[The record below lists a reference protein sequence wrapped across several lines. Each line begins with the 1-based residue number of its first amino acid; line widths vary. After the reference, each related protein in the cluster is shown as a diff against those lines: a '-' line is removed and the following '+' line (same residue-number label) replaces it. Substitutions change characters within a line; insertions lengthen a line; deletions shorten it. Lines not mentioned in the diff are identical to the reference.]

1 MTYTI
6 AEIAEAVGATAVGDA
21 SVTIAR
27 AAEPK
32 DAGPDDLALA
42 MSPKYGEALVDTKA
56 QAAVLWQ
63 NADWQ
68 SYGLKAA
75 ILVGRPRMAMAGLTQ
90 MLDAGQGFIPG
101 IHPSAVI
108 DPTAILGDNVSIGPL
123 SVIMSHARIGDG
135 SVIGPH
141 CMIGA
146 DAVVGQQA
154 FLREMVSIGARV
166 TIGDRFICQP
176 GARIGSDGF
185 SFVTP
190 EVSGAENVRKTLGD
204 QDGAKAQSYVR
215 IHSLGSVEIGDDVE
229 IGANCTIDNGT
240 IRNTQIGNGTK
251 LDNQV
256 HLGHNVRVGHDTLLC
271 GQTGV
276 SGSVDIGNNVVLA
289 GQCGVAD
296 NVFVGDGVIAGGAT
310 KIVSNVPAGR
320 VIMGYPA
327 VKMDTHTDIYKAQR
341 RLPRLMRDV
350 AALKMTVSK
359 LDTSE

>member
-1 MTYTI
+1 MTYSI
-6 AEIAEAVGATAVGDA
+6 AEIAEAVGATAEGDV
-21 SVTIAR
+21 SLTIAR
-27 AAEPK
+27 AAEPGS
-32 DAGPDDLALA
+32 AGPDDLALA
-42 MSPKYGEALVDTKA
+42 MSAKYGEALRGGKA
-56 QAAVLWQ
+56 RAAMLWQ
-63 NADWQ
+63 GADWQ
-68 SYGLKAA
+68 SFGLKAA
-75 ILVGRPRMAMAGLTQ
+75 ILVARPRMAMAGLTQ
-90 MLDAGQGFIPG
+90 MLDTGQGFAAG

-108 DPTAILGDNVSIGPL
+108 DPTAVLGRDVSVGPL
-123 SVIMSHARIGDG
+123 CVIMAGARIGAG

-141 CMIGA
+141 CMIGV
-146 DAVVGQQA
+146 DVVIGKQA

-190 EVSGAENVRKTLGD
+190 EVSAAENVRKTLGD
-204 QDGAKAQSYVR
+204 QDGARAQSYVR
-215 IHSLGSVEIGDDVE
+215 IHSLGSVEIADDVE

-240 IRNTQIGNGTK
+240 IRNTTIGHGSK

-327 VKMDTHTDIYKAQR
+327 VKMATHTDIYKAQR
-341 RLPRLMRDV
+341 RLPRLMRDF
-350 AALKMTVSK
+350 AALKMAVSK
-359 LDTSE
+359 LGTSD